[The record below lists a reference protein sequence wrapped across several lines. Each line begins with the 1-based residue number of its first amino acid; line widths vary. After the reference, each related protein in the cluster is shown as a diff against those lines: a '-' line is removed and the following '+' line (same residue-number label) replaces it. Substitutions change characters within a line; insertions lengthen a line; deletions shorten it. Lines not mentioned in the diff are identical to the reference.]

1 MCNEVIH
8 VSVVIRLTEIS
19 SEKSYF
25 LGFSIN
31 NNVLQLKACRRSG
44 PTACLKVFQKMF
56 KPTAIYTQALQHVH
70 IPVADLDMKD
80 VLVTQALQHVHIS

>member
-44 PTACLKVFQKMF
+44 PTACLKVSQKMF
-56 KPTAIYTQALQHVH
+56 AIYTHALQHVH
-70 IPVADLDMKD
+70 IPVADLDLLYSGPTD
-80 VLVTQALQHVHIS
+80 S